1 MPIDDALLHDLTI
14 PDIEEG
20 DDAYYHREGVPHDD
34 EMMNEEEE
42 NVSEAE
48 LIPRDDEAVEEEEN
62 VSEAELIPRDDE
74 TVEEEENVGEAV
86 LIIDVNEELEDDN
99 DPINNMIIEENINY

>member
-34 EMMNEEEE
+34 EMMN
-42 NVSEAE
+42 
-48 LIPRDDEAVEEEEN
+48 EEEEN